1 MSRISLF
8 ALTASTL
15 VAGSSLFL
23 GCAPGADEP
32 TDTDAIEA
40 DQNSAVTSVTPR
52 TAFVHLFEWKW
63 TDIAQE
69 CEQFLGPKGFA
80 GVQVSP
86 PNEHAV
92 LSGNPWYERY
102 QPVSYKLESR
112 SGTRA
117 QFADMVNRC
126 KAVGVGIYVDAVINH
141 MTGNDGGGTG
151 IAGTSYAHYN
161 YPGLYQTQDFH
172 HCGSQFDDIQNYQ
185 DRFQVQNCELVNLAD
200 LNTGADYVRG
210 KIGGYLA
217 DLASLGV
224 AGLRLDASKHMD
236 TNDIKAI
243 LGKAGGT
250 PYVYQEVIDLG
261 NEPVRASEY
270 FQNGDVIEFKYSAS
284 IGNAFLNGKLA
295 DLSQFGPAWGFM
307 PSDSAVVFTDNHDN
321 QRGHGAG
328 GSNVITHKNG
338 TLYDLANVFMLA
350 YPYGYPQVM
359 SSYPFSDASQG
370 PPSDANGAT
379 RSVYANGTPKCF
391 GEWVCEHRFRPI
403 ANMVAFRNNTA
414 SAFSTS
420 NWWSNGNNQIAF
432 SRGDKGFV
440 AINRE
445 SGSLSQKF
453 QTGMAAGSY
462 CDVISGDMSANASSC
477 SGSTVT
483 VDAQGFTTITVNAM
497 SAVAIHVGARLGST
511 PPPGGGGTTPGTVS
525 VTFQVNASTVLGQNI
540 YVVGSRTEIGSWDP
554 AKGVKLD
561 PASYPIWKGTISFPA
576 SQAIEY
582 KYIKRDGQGQVVW
595 ESGANRTLTTPASGS
610 QTLNDTFK

>member
-23 GCAPGADEP
+23 GCAPAADEP

-40 DQNSAVTSVTPR
+40 DQDPAVTSVTPR

-117 QFADMVNRC
+117 EFTDMVKRC
-126 KAVGVGIYVDAVINH
+126 KAVGVDIYVDAVINH
-141 MTGNDGGGTG
+141 MTGNDSGGTG
-151 IAGTSYAHYN
+151 IAGTSYSHYN

-185 DRFQVQNCELVNLAD
+185 DRFQVQNCELSNLAD

-210 KIGGYLA
+210 KIGGYIA

-236 TNDIKAI
+236 TGDIKAI

-261 NEPVRASEY
+261 NEPIHASEY

-284 IGNAFLNGKLA
+284 IGNTFLNGKLA

-359 SSYPFSDASQG
+359 SSYPFSDPSQG
-370 PPSDANGAT
+370 PPSEANGAT
-379 RSVYANGTPKCF
+379 KNVYANGTPKCF

-445 SGSLSQKF
+445 SGALSQKF

-462 CDVISGDMSANASSC
+462 CDVISGDMSANAASC
-477 SGSTVT
+477 SGGTVT

-497 SAVAIHVGARLGST
+497 SAVAIHVGARLGTT
-511 PPPGGGGTTPGTVS
+511 PPPGGGGPTPGTSS
-525 VTFQVNASTVLGQNI
+525 VIFQVNASTVLGQNI
-540 YVVGSRTEIGSWDP
+540 YVVGNRTEIGNWDTS
-554 AKGVKLD
+554 KGVKLD
-561 PASYPIWKGTISFPA
+561 PASYPVWKGTITLPA
-576 SQAIEY
+576 SRSLES
-582 KYIKRDGQGQVVW
+582 KYLKRDGQGQVIW

-610 QTLNDTFK
+610 LTLNETFK